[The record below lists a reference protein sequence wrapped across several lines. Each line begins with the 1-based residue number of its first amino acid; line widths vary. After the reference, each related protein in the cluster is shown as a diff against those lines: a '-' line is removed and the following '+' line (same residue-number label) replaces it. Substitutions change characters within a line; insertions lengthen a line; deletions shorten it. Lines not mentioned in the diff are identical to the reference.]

1 MQDKKNLGA
10 PMSQQSGL
18 YAHGS
23 IPRRSVLGGLG
34 AAGVLLGVGGSG
46 LLRAAN
52 AAPASHACPRRARQS
67 RFASGESS
75 RRAAIMV
82 TYSRA
87 RRKPFVARKTARLRP
102 GTR

>member
-52 AAPASHACPRRARQS
+52 AAPQR
-67 RFASGESS
+67 
-75 RRAAIMV
+75 
-82 TYSRA
+82 
-87 RRKPFVARKTARLRP
+87 
-102 GTR
+102 